1 MKLLAPSI
9 KMRKDLNINNNR
21 TGYTAEDDEMEEDQN
36 SDNDDTNSDF
46 ETRQYKEE
54 RTAALQLREQQL
66 NQEALQAQHQ
76 ISFLQQQLSSSQ
88 HLFNNL
94 NDGVQSGEQKNGDNA
109 TKFKQLEQQQLEQQR
124 QHQQQLL
131 LRIQDQ
137 LNRLQ
142 NQ

>member
-1 MKLLAPSI
+1 LFKHGQ
-9 KMRKDLNINNNR
+9 K
-21 TGYTAEDDEMEEDQN
+21 
-36 SDNDDTNSDF
+36 
-46 ETRQYKEE
+46 E

-66 NQEALQAQHQ
+66 NQAALQAQHQ
-76 ISFLQQQLSSSQ
+76 ISFLQHQLSSSQ

-94 NDGVQSGEQKNGDNA
+94 NDGVHVQSGEQKNGDNA

>member
-1 MKLLAPSI
+1 VPSI
-9 KMRKDLNINNNR
+9 SLDRPSLRNTSHYCKPLFKH
-21 TGYTAEDDEMEEDQN
+21 GQ
-36 SDNDDTNSDF
+36 
-46 ETRQYKEE
+46 KE

-66 NQEALQAQHQ
+66 NQAALQAQHQ
-76 ISFLQQQLSSSQ
+76 ISFLQHQLSSSQ
-88 HLFNNL
+88 HFFNNL

>member
-1 MKLLAPSI
+1 MCRHAGVVGYYPGT
-9 KMRKDLNINNNR
+9 REYDQR
-21 TGYTAEDDEMEEDQN
+21 AGYTAEDDEMEEDQN
-36 SDNDDTNSDF
+36 SDNDDTNRDF

-66 NQEALQAQHQ
+66 NQAALQAQHQ
-76 ISFLQQQLSSSQ
+76 ISFLQHQLSSSQ
-88 HLFNNL
+88 HFFNNL

-124 QHQQQLL
+124 QYQQQLL

>member
-1 MKLLAPSI
+1 MFKHG
-9 KMRKDLNINNNR
+9 KK
-21 TGYTAEDDEMEEDQN
+21 
-36 SDNDDTNSDF
+36 
-46 ETRQYKEE
+46 E

-66 NQEALQAQHQ
+66 NQAALQAQHQ
-76 ISFLQQQLSSSQ
+76 ISFLQHQLSSSQ
-88 HLFNNL
+88 HFFNNL